1 MTKLLTLITSL
12 IFCGLSTASDMKYEK
27 VGDPKTGIA
36 SHYSIRSNGGTK
48 TASGIP
54 LCDDKL
60 TAASLVFPLGSKVKV
75 TNLNNG
81 KQVIVTITDTGPFAT
96 DSRGRALR
104 PLRRHPT
111 RVIDLSQA
119 SAKKLDFKSRGLTK
133 VRVQQVKI
141 N

>member
-1 MTKLLTLITSL
+1 MKKTLTLITSL
-12 IFCGLSTASDMKYEK
+12 ILCGLSIAGDIKYEK

-36 SHYSIRSNGGTK
+36 SHYSIRTNGGTK
-48 TASGIP
+48 TASGVP
-54 LCDDKL
+54 LCDNKL
-60 TAASLVFPLGSKVKV
+60 TAASLIFPLGSKVKV

-81 KQVIVTITDTGPFAT
+81 KQIIVKITDTGPFAT
-96 DSRGRALR
+96 DSRGRAVR

-133 VRVQQVKI
+133 VRVQRIKI